1 MSVSCALA
9 SIRRSPLFPAI
20 VQVEAIS
27 QFGGA
32 HWTVPELLFEDKYL
46 MTVLQL
52 LLTGRQNDRPS
63 TLNAVTE
70 ARLLSNKVL

>member
-1 MSVSCALA
+1 MSVLCALA

-32 HWTVPELLFEDKYL
+32 LRTVPELLFEKKQL
-46 MTVLQL
+46 MLEIQQL
-52 LLTGRQNDRPS
+52 VVSYPF
-63 TLNAVTE
+63 
-70 ARLLSNKVL
+70 

>member
-1 MSVSCALA
+1 MACFDLCLHGVKRAAGFACNTMELN
-9 SIRRSPLFPAI
+9 
-20 VQVEAIS
+20 
-27 QFGGA
+27 GGPF
-32 HWTVPELLFEDKYL
+32 WTVPELLFESKKL
-46 MTVLQL
+46 IAALQL